1 MKMTD
6 EKTQVLEAVSKWI
19 HKKPGLD
26 PRNYGTGIEGFRAYQ
41 CESRAIT
48 KDLHDARSLLAQVG
62 WRGVTAE
69 HIIEAAKQ
77 SYSGR
82 LTLQKTDQGYE
93 IDYCTGQYWPT
104 EYRRAVCVVMR
115 DVLWDYFRQ
124 NLIDSRGKISCKGE
138 LQAYI
143 KREVGSRMFNRWFK
157 W

>member
-1 MKMTD
+1 MTD
-6 EKTQVLEAVSKWI
+6 EKTQVIETLQKWI
-19 HKKPGLD
+19 NQRPGLD

-62 WRGVTAE
+62 WRGITAE
-69 HIIEAAKQ
+69 QIIEAAKQ

-82 LTLQKTDQGYE
+82 LEIKRTDKGIE

-104 EYRRAVCVVMR
+104 EYRRAVCVVLR
-115 DVLWDYFRQ
+115 NTLWDYFRES
-124 NLIDSRGKISCKGE
+124 LIQARGVSPKKDE

-143 KREVGSRMFNRWFK
+143 KREVGSRMFNRWFN